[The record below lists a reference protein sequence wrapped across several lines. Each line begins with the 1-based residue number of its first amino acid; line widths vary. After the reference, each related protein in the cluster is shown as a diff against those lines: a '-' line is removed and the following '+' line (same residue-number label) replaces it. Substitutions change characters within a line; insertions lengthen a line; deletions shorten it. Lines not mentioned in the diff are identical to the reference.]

1 MVPFVCLRLFL
12 SLSLDVVSLFIVLQ
26 QKPKSFF
33 CFFLV
38 AGYTTRIRKTRDFFG
53 RGGDAVGLKNK

>member
-38 AGYTTRIRKTRDFFG
+38 AGYATRTRKTRDFFG
-53 RGGDAVGLKNK
+53 GGGGCGGV